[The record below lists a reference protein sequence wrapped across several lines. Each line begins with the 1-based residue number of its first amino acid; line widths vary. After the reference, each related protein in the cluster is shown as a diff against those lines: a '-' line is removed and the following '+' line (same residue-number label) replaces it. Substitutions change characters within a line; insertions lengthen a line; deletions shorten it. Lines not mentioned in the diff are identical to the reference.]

1 MRSRGPNWLHAS
13 DEGERHPLIDIA
25 RKTNTPLHHW
35 NTKQNIYDSSG
46 KLLPDEKADELSTL
60 LWTLIEEAQA
70 HSLKNMDAIPE
81 TASLYDFFVE
91 RVKEVFPDRKEDADL
106 LCQMSEMWGA
116 YIGDPVQR
124 QSLRFAW
131 MEEVCDGGEF

>member
-1 MRSRGPNWLHAS
+1 LH
-13 DEGERHPLIDIA
+13 
-25 RKTNTPLHHW
+25 KW
-35 NTKQNIYDSSG
+35 NNKQNIYDSSG

-60 LWTLIEEAQA
+60 LWKVIEDAQEYSA
-70 HSLKNMDAIPE
+70 KSSGTIPT

-91 RVKEVFPDRKEDADL
+91 KSKEIFPGDPDTVKL

-116 YIGDPVQR
+116 YIGDPIER

-131 MEEVCDGGEF
+131 MEEVCGGGETFSHAVYCFLSFN